1 NNDARYAGLTVRSF
15 NGSNFHAEFDLQ
27 EGVIVSSGKHG
38 NSTFTSAEMEKY
50 GNGWYRC
57 EITGV
62 SDTSDVSS
70 DSALI
75 VITPGTGI
83 GSAGFAAT
91 FSLDGSSIFVWGAQ
105 LEEAAFP
112 TSYIPTSGAA
122 ATRAVDVADIDTT
135 DFPFNFTEFSW
146 FAEAQT
152 AEIAEDFVHI
162 FRGGA
167 ATNERVFIQ
176 FDASH
181 TVRALV
187 RHDGINKFDQSLG
200 SPQTATAF
208 VKVALGVK
216 SNDTFFVLDG
226 DTSVSDTTVDMPDT
240 IADIAIGS
248 TASSSGASSLNGHI
262 RTLQYFARRLDD
274 ATLIALTQPSLEPS
288 LSLVFDSS
296 ETSFVDTE
304 LTR

>member
-1 NNDARYAGLTVRSF
+1 MKS
-15 NGSNFHAEFDLQ
+15 
-27 EGVIVSSGKHG
+27 
-38 NSTFTSAEMEKY
+38 Y
-50 GNGWYRC
+50 GNGWYGC
-57 EITGV
+57 VIIGKT
-62 SDTSDVSS
+62 DASDVSS
-70 DSALI
+70 DMVI
-75 VITPGTGI
+75 VSITDGSGVNSGGYGDNFTG
-83 GSAGFAAT
+83 
-91 FSLDGSSIFVWGAQ
+91 DGSSIFAWGAQ
-105 LEEAAFP
+105 FDETTFE
-112 TSYIPTSGAA
+112 TSYIPTSGSAV
-122 ATRAVDVADIDTT
+122 TRAVDIADIDTT

-146 FAEAQT
+146 FVETQT
-152 AEIAEDFVHI
+152 ARIATDFTHI

-167 ATNERVFIQ
+167 ATNERFFIQ

-200 SPQTATAF
+200 STQTATAF

-248 TASSSGASSLNGHI
+248 TASSSGANSLNGHI
-262 RTLQYFARRLDD
+262 KQLSYFARRLDD
-274 ATLIALTQPSLEPS
+274 ATLTALTQPSLEPS